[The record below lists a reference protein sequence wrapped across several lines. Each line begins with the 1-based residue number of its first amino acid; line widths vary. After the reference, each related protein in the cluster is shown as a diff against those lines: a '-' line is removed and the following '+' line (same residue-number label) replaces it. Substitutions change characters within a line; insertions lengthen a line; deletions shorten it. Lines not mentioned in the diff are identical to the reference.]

1 MRLAFGKVD
10 AATLARVR
18 VCVLLV
24 GCAAVAVA
32 SGRAMAAKPEAAAGQ
47 AAPQVLTFDFK
58 ATVQA
63 DGSVTGIE
71 PDVALPEPIR
81 LMIRKRVAT
90 WRFKSPRWKGNA
102 GASTI
107 QQSIHAVPVAVQGG
121 VALRIED
128 VTPPVEVALREKDAP
143 PPKYP
148 AVLKRRGVG
157 AVLVYAVLFDEAG
170 KPLEVDLVYPS
181 ERTGDINH
189 FDKAAREGMARWVWP
204 KTFDGKPISCR
215 ASVPVIFGT
224 VDTRNPP
231 GSSRTNSSEADAFA
245 KYTDMCPETT
255 SLETSVK
262 GTLL

>member
-1 MRLAFGKVD
+1 
-10 AATLARVR
+10 
-18 VCVLLV
+18 
-24 GCAAVAVA
+24 
-32 SGRAMAAKPEAAAGQ
+32 MAAKPEIAARQ
-47 AAPQVLTFDFK
+47 ALPQVLKFDFK

-81 LMIRKRVAT
+81 IMVRKRVAT
-90 WRFKSPRWKGNA
+90 WRFRPPVWKGKT

-107 QQSIHAVPVAVQGG
+107 RQSIHAVPVEAQGG
-121 VALRIED
+121 LALRIED
-128 VTPPVEVALREKDAP
+128 VTAPVDVALRGKDAP

-148 AVLKRRGVG
+148 SALKRRGMG

-170 KPLEVDLVYPS
+170 KPLEVDLVHPS
-181 ERTGDINH
+181 KRTGDIDR
-189 FDKAAREGMARWVWP
+189 FDKAAREGMERWVWP

-224 VDTRNPP
+224 VDTRNAP
-231 GSSRTNSSEADAFA
+231 GSSRANSNEVDGFA